1 MKKDSAAVRER
12 EINFPLEA
20 ESIMNKGEAYSIHC
34 KPIIS
39 NDTDYTSMHLGRVG
53 CSAEALD
60 IVPLNI
66 FHIMKE
72 HP

>member
-1 MKKDSAAVRER
+1 
-12 EINFPLEA
+12 
-20 ESIMNKGEAYSIHC
+20 MNKGEAYSIHC